1 MPCAPSVTP
10 GQPQFVP
17 RGIIFRDAD
26 EKLRLESRNGVIQAE
41 FVFHTVSTWYHGR
54 LIDEAILLE
63 LQRLA
68 VNQIYRCAGHF
79 RDGDVILGVDH
90 QPPDCKEVP
99 GLVEEMCSYVNQ
111 QWTQRRAL
119 HLAAYVMWRL
129 NWIHP
134 FFGGNG
140 RTARAFSH
148 LVLCLRLGF
157 IPPATEKNIPE
168 LIEED
173 PGPYYH
179 TLRTADAALLSTQ
192 QVDVTE
198 MEALLSS
205 RLAKQLV
212 AIHVLATGQPA
223 PF

>member
-1 MPCAPSVTP
+1 MAPTSP
-10 GQPQFVP
+10 PQFVP

-26 EKLRLESRNGVIQAE
+26 EKLRLETRNGVIQAE
-41 FVFHTVSTWYHGR
+41 FVFHTVSSWQPGK
-54 LIDEAILLE
+54 LIEPPILLE

-68 VNQIYRCAGHF
+68 TNQIYRCAGYF
-79 RDGDVILGVDH
+79 RDGEVTLGVDH
-90 QPPDCKEVP
+90 QPPDHKEVP
-99 GLVEEMCSYVNQ
+99 RLVDEMCFYVNE
-111 QWTQRRAL
+111 QWMQRRAL

-148 LVLCLRLGF
+148 LILCLRLGF
-157 IPPATEKNIPE
+157 TPPATEKNIPE
-168 LIEED
+168 LIDED
-173 PGPYYH
+173 PDPYYH
-179 TLRTADAALLSTQ
+179 ALRAADAALLNTQ
-192 QVDVTE
+192 QIDVTE

-205 RLAKQLV
+205 LLAKQLV